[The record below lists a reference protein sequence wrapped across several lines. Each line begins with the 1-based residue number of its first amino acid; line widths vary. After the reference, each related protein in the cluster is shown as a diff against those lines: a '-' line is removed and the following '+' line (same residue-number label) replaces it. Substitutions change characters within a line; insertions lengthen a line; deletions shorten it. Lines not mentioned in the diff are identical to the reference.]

1 MKQRLPP
8 QPSNTPHGSTPHG
21 RTPHG
26 RTPHNA
32 SHNAS
37 DNKSD
42 NKSDNGSHN
51 ASGNA
56 SHNASNS
63 KADNKTPHNSVG
75 AAVPSPVSWVDPDG
89 VLADVS
95 TAIRFQGCS
104 AVFIVGETGLGA
116 STLLAQVSSEISP
129 EMSVMPVHGSPA
141 LSGVPYGVLAPYL
154 SAVSVEDVTSP
165 VAVLRTIWAQIE
177 QRSAHPGS
185 MVLVI
190 DDAHALD
197 DASAALITELVH
209 AGWAKVVAASK
220 PYPGIPAPLLQ
231 LWHDGAAER
240 FDLTPLTRP
249 QGHELCVALLGGEVL
264 SSTSWH
270 FWTESAGNPLLLKV
284 LVREAQR
291 SSILVERHGVWLITG
306 PPPQRSM
313 ELVDVVR
320 LQLSRMS
327 PGTREALNLVALAEP
342 ASQPLVE
349 QLVGP
354 LAIQELLDHRFIV
367 ATEEAQ
373 PVLRLRNPVYGEVL
387 RRMVPAARSL
397 QLRQRFIARM
407 DVQTD
412 NAEALLRMVT
422 WSLDCGSAV
431 PDPQLLRAAFLACKL
446 FQNQLALRIA
456 SAIRDPDLQMM
467 ARAVTARAHYNNG
480 HYDRAAALLERDFTA
495 GNDLAQLM
503 IGSLL
508 WPATRAALGHPP
520 ERISQDADLLRTAG
534 RQLAQRLPGDAAGIL
549 AATQER
555 ASLIELMMFSL
566 TGDYSTMEL
575 VLPGVLGRLHR
586 GEPVDAGSMLCNPS
600 RVFAL
605 AIAAEQ
611 HCAMGRPVTGAQMAM
626 DAIAEMQPRRDEV
639 FFLPEFV
646 VIRCLTAVLSAG
658 EWATAQ
664 QLVDRY
670 ATSPALGLASFG
682 GGTHVAL
689 GFIAI
694 RQGKMSEALRILLPG
709 LEALRISDPQQLF
722 GLAAAMAFY
731 AAASQGLAEEADRL
745 SRDYASVQNV
755 GMFLATVH
763 AQGFFDAGQELLARD
778 GTGISRLRRA
788 ADAAARSGA
797 KLLELHALQLCLSLG
812 DSSRLDR
819 FCEVAAAVEG
829 PWARGLAVYGA
840 ALRQGTGQS
849 LFNAGSR
856 LKEAQL
862 VQLAVS
868 AYAAS
873 LDHFQREK
881 DWDGAAAAR
890 TGLATCHA
898 DLGLVLL
905 ADPTPA
911 PKPVLT
917 QREHAVILLA
927 AEGLTDR
934 QIADQLHISVRTV
947 EGHLYRCYSKLGIG
961 GRDELDSVANL

>member
-1 MKQRLPP
+1 MP
-8 QPSNTPHGSTPHG
+8 TP
-21 RTPHG
+21 
-26 RTPHNA
+26 
-32 SHNAS
+32 
-37 DNKSD
+37 D
-42 NKSDNGSHN
+42 
-51 ASGNA
+51 
-56 SHNASNS
+56 
-63 KADNKTPHNSVG
+63 
-75 AAVPSPVSWVDPDG
+75 SWVDPG
-89 VLADVS
+89 GILVDVS
-95 TAIRFQGCS
+95 TAIMLQGCR
-104 AVFIVGETGLGA
+104 AVFIVGDTGLGA

-129 EMSVMPVHGSPA
+129 DMSVMPIHGSPA

-154 SAVSVEDVTSP
+154 SAVSVEDITSP

-177 QRSAHPGS
+177 QRSVHPGS
-185 MVLVI
+185 VVLVI

-197 DASAALITELVH
+197 DASATLIAELVH
-209 AGWAKVVAASK
+209 AGWAKVVASSK
-220 PYPGIPAPLLQ
+220 PHPGIPAPLLQ

-291 SSILVERHGVWLITG
+291 SVILVERHGVWLITG

-327 PGTREALNLVALAEP
+327 AASREALNLVALAEP
-342 ASQPLVE
+342 ASRSLVE
-349 QLVGP
+349 QLVSVY
-354 LAIQELLDHRFIV
+354 AVQELLDHRFI
-367 ATEEAQ
+367 AASAELRPT
-373 PVLRLRNPVYGEVL
+373 LRLQNPVYGEVL

-397 QLRQRFIARM
+397 QLRQRFIDRM

-422 WSLDCGSAV
+422 WSLDCGSPV
-431 PDPQLLRAAFLACKL
+431 PDQQLLRAAFLACKL

-456 SAIRDPDLQMM
+456 SAIREPDLQMM
-467 ARAVTARAHYNNG
+467 ARAVTARSHFNSG
-480 HYDRAAALLERDFTA
+480 HYDRAAALLEPDFTA
-495 GNDLAQLM
+495 GSDLTQLL

-508 WPATRAALGHPP
+508 WPATRAALGHPL
-520 ERISQDADLLRTAG
+520 ERMAQDAELLRSAG
-534 RQLAQRLPGDAAGIL
+534 RQLAQQTPKDAAGIL

-566 TGDYSTMEL
+566 SGNYAAMEE
-575 VLPGVLGRLHR
+575 VLPGVLERSAAAAASTH
-586 GEPVDAGSMLCNPS
+586 CNRS
-600 RVFAL
+600 QAFAL
-605 AIAAEQ
+605 SVAAEQ
-611 HCAMGRPVTGAQMAM
+611 LCAIGKPASGAKLAL
-626 DAIAEMQPRRDEV
+626 DAIAHLHPRPDEV

-646 VIRCLTAVLSAG
+646 LIRCLSAILSSG
-658 EWATAQ
+658 EWETAQ
-664 QLVDRY
+664 RLVDRY
-670 ATSPALGLASFG
+670 ASSPVLALASFG

-694 RQGKMSEALRILLPG
+694 RQGKMTDALRVLLPG

-731 AAASQGLAEEADRL
+731 AAASQGLLEEAQRL
-745 SRDYASVQNV
+745 STDYSEVHNV
-755 GMFLATVH
+755 GMYLATVH
-763 AQGFFDAGQELLARD
+763 AQGFFDAGEELLVRD
-778 GTGISRLRRA
+778 GRGIARLLRSADSA
-788 ADAAARSGA
+788 AETGA

-812 DSSRLDR
+812 DTTRLDR

-829 PWARGLAVYGA
+829 PWAQALAAYGT
-840 ALRQGTGQS
+840 ALRQGTGQA
-849 LFNAGSR
+849 LFDAGTQ
-856 LKEAQL
+856 LMEADA
-862 VQLAVS
+862 VQLASS
-868 AYAAS
+868 AYAAA
-873 LDHFQREK
+873 LDLFGRAK

-890 TGLATCHA
+890 GGLAACHSA
-898 DLGLVLL
+898 LGLVRQ
-905 ADPTPA
+905 AAPA
-911 PKPVLT
+911 PVPKPVLT
-917 QREHAVILLA
+917 QREHAVIVLA

-961 GRDELDSVANL
+961 GRDELDKVASL